1 MSATKYLTPL
11 RIESDQ
17 KDIIIAQLKEE
28 LYHLKKNEQEFC
40 NLEDQYKKLEHKY
53 RVLSDEKVSI
63 GLI

>member
-28 LYHLKKNEQEFC
+28 LYHLQKNEQEFY